1 MSRCA
6 TLNLFLQQGEARA
19 MHIRYVDKED
29 EPVVDLSTYEGVLQV
44 REDYASDATMLLE
57 LTSQDNEITFDGA
70 DGSIYITFPLS
81 KVNDLPVD
89 ERGIDGWVYGFQIYD
104 PTDKDNTARLLLR
117 GEVAVQP
124 TAVRE

>member
-44 REDYASDATMLLE
+44 REDYASDATTLLE
-57 LTSQDNEITFDGA
+57 LTSQDNEITFDSA

-81 KVNDLPVD
+81 KVNDLSVD
-89 ERGIDGWVYGFQIYD
+89 ERGIEGWVYGFQIYD

-124 TAVRE
+124 TVVRE